1 MFACLSR
8 SSNVRHNPRRQPGR
22 YAIRGC
28 QVPCLGKALYPF
40 PLSPSLL
47 SQIVEEFW
55 RCGSCGKVFW
65 MGPKSASAIQ
75 LVGGMLARVRQEGED
90 AGHSFFNDGYPNT
103 STNGPTDV
111 GTGGADNGDN

>member
-1 MFACLSR
+1 M
-8 SSNVRHNPRRQPGR
+8 
-22 YAIRGC
+22 AIC
-28 QVPCLGKALYPF
+28 SF
-40 PLSPSLL
+40 PLSPSLV

-75 LVGGMLARVRQEGED
+75 LVGGMLARVRQDGED

-103 STNGPTDV
+103 STNGSAGA
-111 GTGGADNGDN
+111 GTGGEDTGGS